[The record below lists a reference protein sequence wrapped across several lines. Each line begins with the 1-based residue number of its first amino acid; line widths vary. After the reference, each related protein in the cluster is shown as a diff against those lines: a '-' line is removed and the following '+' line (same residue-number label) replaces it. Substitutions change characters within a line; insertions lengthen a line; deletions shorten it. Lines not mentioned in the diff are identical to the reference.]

1 MNIDEA
7 IACVLKFHNC
17 GHPVMK
23 AAGVLRLEVEFLQ
36 EYNSSLL
43 AEVQALSWSEAKL
56 LESHG
61 CANERQGSCRGYKA
75 ANAVERNEP

>member
-1 MNIDEA
+1 MTVSEA
-7 IACVLKFHNC
+7 IACVLKHHGC

-56 LESHG
+56 LEVNG

-75 ANAVERNEP
+75 AKVAEGNE